1 MVNWLFLAVLA
12 TWLLAA
18 FRFVFIGIFLV
29 RCHDLP
35 SFSGFQLLPFLW
47 HASAVLSTVIL
58 FLFLF
63 FFFLFFF
70 FLCSS
75 GVLNTSSVG
84 QPEFGSRPSFWGIT
98 ESVTRGAGICIRRK
112 SPKAGISLDRKC
124 SLLGLLKTS
133 AHLLCK

>member
-63 FFFLFFF
+63 FFFFYFFGG
-70 FLCSS
+70 SS

>member
-63 FFFLFFF
+63 LFFWG
-70 FLCSS
+70 SS
-75 GVLNTSSVG
+75 GVLNTSSMG

>member
-63 FFFLFFF
+63 FFFFYFFGG
-70 FLCSS
+70 SS

-98 ESVTRGAGICIRRK
+98 ESVTRGAGIYIRRK